1 MITFDTDARQVV
13 PLTEITDFQTPNIQ
27 ANGVTALG
35 DALKTVAK
43 CINTEV
49 RKTSADVKGDWKPLV
64 FLMTDGMPTDDWENA
79 LQKFRAAK
87 PGLTVCCAA
96 GPGADTEILSKISE
110 VVVSLDTADSSTI
123 SAFFKWVSASITTS
137 SRKIDLAKDDVNGG
151 DLPPAPAGI
160 SLNKS

>member
-1 MITFDTDARQVV
+1 M
-13 PLTEITDFQTPNIQ
+13 
-27 ANGVTALG
+27 
-35 DALKTVAK
+35 AK

-49 RKTSADVKGDWKPLV
+49 RKTSADIKGDWKPLV